1 MGTLDENEL
10 AHGEQHWPSDRLK
23 LVMLQ
28 QMAEALEDQANGLN
42 QRARSLEE
50 EEFLLSAEVQERLVE
65 ISRLNLRLDGLR
77 SERDSLLDKIE
88 TLRREAIHIKEEVL
102 DNEEEIALDSL
113 AASSVLGDGSRSV
126 CELRDA
132 PSSRQ
137 GRASSTPM
145 FFRRTTVTDFV

>member
-1 MGTLDENEL
+1 MGILDENEL
-10 AHGEQHWPSDRLK
+10 ATGEQHWPSDRLR

-28 QMAEALEDQANGLN
+28 QMAEALEDEANGLN

-50 EEFLLSAEVQERLVE
+50 EEFLLSTEVQERLVE

-113 AASSVLGDGSRSV
+113 AARAVLGDGSLSV

-132 PSSRQ
+132 PASRQ
-137 GRASSTPM
+137 GRASSPM